1 MLFGTQPRLVTSSVP
16 AWDSPARHSGGA
28 AGPGTISGPIT
39 LTFNTLL
46 GGLAS
51 SFPGQTTEE
60 NSGYFAFWATFDGSA
75 LPPIEYPYTSFTKV
89 ASESFITKTSN
100 TPNTITLQFRSFP
113 NIQFIV
119 ESSPD
124 LVHWSEI
131 KRVSTSALTNT
142 ESFSVEMTDNKSGFF
157 RFRQEQP

>member
-16 AWDSPARHSGGA
+16 AWDSPARDSGGA

-75 LPPIEYPYTSFTKV
+75 LPPIEYPYTSFSEV

-124 LVHWSEI
+124 LVHWSEE
-131 KRVSTSALTNT
+131 KRVSASATTGGTSFTLDRVNT
-142 ESFSVEMTDNKSGFF
+142 HAGFY
-157 RFRQEQP
+157 RVRPE